1 MLKKNLRAPLAFL
14 ATLGLLAL
22 VFAVGVWGQ
31 ETETPLP
38 GLPVAESGSSPML
51 LAEGGA
57 GPYIAYAQD
66 SSSLLAQLDPITG
79 DMASLNLSFPILDAA
94 CQDGRPVVLTDE
106 DGFLCIKAFSPE
118 LEPQGS
124 MTIPVLL
131 EDACLT
137 SCTAG
142 GGLYVVLHGDEST
155 LALHAEDY
163 SIWER
168 TFESPIR
175 LLHITENGQLWVCTA
190 DTAYAG
196 DAQNPE
202 SLRPIPGGAP
212 ARILGGSVFLDSGG
226 TVWRITGDSSQ
237 PALNGLPPEALCCAD
252 TQGVVYADETGRIHR
267 LFWDGSELG
276 SCIVSGTP
284 LALTSQGVLYEEN
297 GTHFYS
303 LLDFTPAQDPSTPT
317 PAPTPSLE
325 PEPSLEPSTEPSL
338 EPSTTPTQEPSLEPD
353 PTPSPS
359 QKPDWLDAY
368 KRPGFFFITGRIPIE
383 YLIDEFIPQ
392 EIYLRTAQGE
402 LVTAGFLCTGMTVHW
417 GKYSPDEN
425 TARIVVYGDCNGD
438 GNVTSAD
445 IKQAQLFL
453 LQGSDNAAQWYFLAA
468 DQDEDGE
475 ITAKDL
481 LWLSGELET
490 P

>member
-14 ATLGLLAL
+14 AALGLLAL
-22 VFAVGVWGQ
+22 VFAGSVWGQ

-38 GLPVAESGSSPML
+38 GLPVAGPDGSLLL
-51 LAEGGA
+51 LAEGGT
-57 GPYIAYAQD
+57 GPCIAYAQD
-66 SSSLLAQLDPITG
+66 SGGLLAQLDPITG
-79 DMASLNLSFPILDAA
+79 DTASLTLSFPILDAA
-94 CQDGRPVVLTDE
+94 CRDGRPVVLTDE
-106 DGFLCIKAFSPE
+106 DGFLCIKVFSPE
-118 LEPQGS
+118 LEPQGA

-131 EDACLT
+131 EDAYLT

-155 LALHAEDY
+155 LTLHAEDY
-163 SIWER
+163 STWER
-168 TFESPIR
+168 AFESPIR
-175 LLHITENGQLWVCTA
+175 LLHITENGQLWVCTEDA
-190 DTAYAG
+190 AYAG

-212 ARILGGSVFLDSGG
+212 ARILGSNVFLDSSG
-226 TVWRITGDSSQ
+226 TVWRVTGDSSQ
-237 PALNGLPPEALCCAD
+237 PILNGLPPESLCCAD
-252 TQGVVYADETGRIHR
+252 TQGVVYTDGTGRIHR
-267 LFWDGSELG
+267 LLWDGSELG

-284 LALTSQGVLYEEN
+284 LALTAQGVLYEED
-297 GTHFYS
+297 GAHYYS
-303 LLDFTPAQDPSTPT
+303 LLDFTPAQDPPTPT
-317 PAPTPSLE
+317 PAPTPSLD
-325 PEPSLEPSTEPSL
+325 PEPSLDPSTEPSL
-338 EPSTTPTQEPSLEPD
+338 EPSLEPD
-353 PTPSPS
+353 PSPSPS

-402 LVTAGFLCTGMTVHW
+402 LVTTGFLSTGMTVHW

-425 TARIVVYGDCNGD
+425 TARLVVYGDCNGD
-438 GNVTSAD
+438 GKVTSAD

-453 LQGSDNAAQWYFLAA
+453 LQGPDDAAQWYFLAA

-475 ITAKDL
+475 VTSKDL
-481 LWLSGELET
+481 LWLSGQLET